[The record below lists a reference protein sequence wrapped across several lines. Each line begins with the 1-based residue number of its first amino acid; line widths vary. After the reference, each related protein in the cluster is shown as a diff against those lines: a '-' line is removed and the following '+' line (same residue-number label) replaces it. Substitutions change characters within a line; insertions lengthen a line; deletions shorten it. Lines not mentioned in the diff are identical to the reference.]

1 MLDGIAL
8 TTEAVLESVA
18 MVMWEGMSSTA
29 KSELELV
36 AMGME
41 RGVAMITVSGCY
53 DNMSGL
59 LWGYVLVAM
68 GVGLG
73 CYGNKVWQSTN
84 TLWLCQY
91 VVT

>member
-8 TTEAVLESVA
+8 TTEAMLESVA
-18 MVMWEGMSSTA
+18 MVTWEGMSSTT

-41 RGVAMITVSGCY
+41 RGVAMTTVSGCY

-68 GVGLG
+68 GIGLG
-73 CYGNKVWQSTN
+73 YYGNKVWQSTN
-84 TLWLCQY
+84 TLWLC
-91 VVT
+91 

>member
-1 MLDGIAL
+1 MLDGFAL

-18 MVMWEGMSSTA
+18 MVMWEGMSSTT

-36 AMGME
+36 AMGTE
-41 RGVAMITVSGCY
+41 RGVAMTTISGCY

-68 GVGLG
+68 EISLG

-84 TLWLCQY
+84 TLWLCRY